1 MSNTTFQAAVLF
13 ETNSPLVLCDLEIPA
28 LETGQV
34 LIKMHYSGVCR
45 SQLMEVKGLRGVDPW
60 LPHLLGHEG
69 MGTVLEIGPHVTKVE
84 VGQEVIIGWI
94 KSGGIQAANPKFRS
108 GQHVIN
114 AGSATTF
121 SELTVVSENRVYA
134 KPEFVSDKV
143 SVLFGCALLT
153 GSGMVLNELPPQDSD
168 SVVVLGLGG
177 VGMSALVGAIC
188 SSPRL
193 LIAADISEPKRKL
206 ALEMGAHAALDPLE
220 PSFLSQLHDL
230 TAGGADKC
238 YESAGS
244 TRTIELALDCVRP
257 FGGQVLFASH
267 PPAGDRVR
275 IDPFDLIQGK
285 QLRGSWGGGS
295 DPEEDIPH
303 LANLVEKHG
312 IRLEKLVSRPY
323 SLAGINDALRDLDR
337 GHTVRAVV
345 SHITENYL
353 APE

>member
-1 MSNTTFQAAVLF
+1 
-13 ETNSPLVLCDLEIPA
+13 
-28 LETGQV
+28 
-34 LIKMHYSGVCR
+34 
-45 SQLMEVKGLRGVDPW
+45 
-60 LPHLLGHEG
+60 
-69 MGTVLEIGPHVTKVE
+69 
-84 VGQEVIIGWI
+84 VGQKVIIGWI
-94 KSGGIQAANPKFRS
+94 KSGGIQAANPHFKS

-134 KPEFVSDKV
+134 KPEFISDKA

-168 SVVVLGLGG
+168 SVLVLGLGG

-206 ALEMGAHAALDPLE
+206 AIEMGAHAALDPSE
-220 PSFLSQLHDL
+220 PSFLSQLYDL
-230 TAGGADKC
+230 TAGGANKC

-244 TRTIELALDCVRP
+244 TRTIELAMDCVR
-257 FGGQVLFASH
+257 FNGGQVLFASH

-275 IDPFDLIQGK
+275 IDPFALIQGK

-295 DPEEDIPH
+295 DPDEDIPR
-303 LANLVEKHG
+303 LANLVLDHG
-312 IRLEKLVSRPY
+312 IHLEKLVSEPY
-323 SLAGINDALRDLDR
+323 SLLGVNRALDDLEIGSVTR
-337 GHTVRAVV
+337 PIIQLVGG
-345 SHITENYL
+345 
-353 APE
+353 